1 MRGIRSGSFI
11 FSCLQV
17 AEEAGLEVSAQ
28 LAAVPNSTIGESLVS
43 SSLLNFLQGSIHTLS
58 AGILPDVIWGKTF
71 EKKEE
76 KTGGKCRRKWKKR
89 KEEGKMGK
97 WEEKG

>member
-1 MRGIRSGSFI
+1 M
-11 FSCLQV
+11 
-17 AEEAGLEVSAQ
+17 SAQ
-28 LAAVPNSTIGESLVS
+28 LAAVPNSTIGESLVR

-76 KTGGKCRRKWKKR
+76 KREEEERKRENGKKR
-89 KEEGKMGK
+89 GEINTKSGKDSYVK
-97 WEEKG
+97 AA